1 MQPSIYSRHNIVTS
15 AIVEKLVLEKE
26 RAQHEALE
34 AFIQRVAGLVQAH
47 PGRARQPIQQAS
59 GDLSE
64 IYNQAAALKAH
75 FEEVRGWLCDRV
87 YVCLWA
93 AEWLSER
100 VDGRVRRWVCVVG

>member
-1 MQPSIYSRHNIVTS
+1 MTT

-34 AFIQRVAGLVQAH
+34 AFIQRLAGLIQAQ

-59 GDLSE
+59 GDLAE

-75 FEEVRGWLCDRV
+75 FEEVSGWV
-87 YVCLWA
+87 
-93 AEWLSER
+93 SE
-100 VDGRVRRWVCVVG
+100 